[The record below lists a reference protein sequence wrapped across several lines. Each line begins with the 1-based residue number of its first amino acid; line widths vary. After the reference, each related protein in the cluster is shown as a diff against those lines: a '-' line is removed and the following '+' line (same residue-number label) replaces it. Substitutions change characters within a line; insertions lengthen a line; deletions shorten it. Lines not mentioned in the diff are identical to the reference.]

1 MAVKEKRG
9 LGIGL
14 EALFGPELQMLQEEK
29 DLLTLPISKVEP
41 RIDQPRDHFDEER
54 LQDLAASISRH
65 GLIQPVIVRRLDS
78 GVYQIIAGERRWRA
92 ARLAGLSEIPV
103 RVLRADDRSVSE
115 LALVENLQR
124 EDLNPMEEARGYQKL
139 MQDYSLTQEEAAA
152 GVGKSRS
159 AVANALRLLN
169 LSAPVSEMVESGI
182 LSAGHARTLLSL
194 EDPVLQKKAADQV
207 LAKTL
212 SVRKTEQLVSRLKK
226 EAAKEAVEPAAGS
239 DEVDYAATLS
249 EELSSVLGRRV
260 SLSEKN
266 NRGKIELFY
275 DNADDREALIAVLR
289 ALKKEAPVVLKAVQ
303 RRIAK
308 KRRFQYR
315 RRISC
320 WTSDSSGKIRTSSRK
335 TSVRNFRTPSC
346 PWWTRSLSWMPK
358 TVPPSPRP
366 AISALRRTS

>member
-14 EALFGPELQMLQEEK
+14 EALFGTEFQMLDDKEVI
-29 DLLTLPISKVEP
+29 TLPITKVEP
-41 RIDQPRDHFDEER
+41 REDQPREHFDEER

-78 GVYQIIAGERRWRA
+78 GDYQIIAGERRWRA
-92 ARLAGLSEIPV
+92 ARLAGLTEIPV
-103 RVLRADDRSVSE
+103 RVLHADDQSVAE

-139 MQDYSLTQEEAAA
+139 MQDYALTQEEAAA

-169 LSAPVSEMVESGI
+169 LSAPVSDMVENGV
-182 LSAGHARTLLSL
+182 LSAGHARTLLAL
-194 EDPVLQKKAADQV
+194 EDPALQKRAAEQV

-212 SVRKTEQLVSRLKK
+212 SVRKTEQMVSRLKK
-226 EAAKEAVEPAAGS
+226 EAAKALTEEPAAE
-239 DEVDYAATLS
+239 DEVDYASALS

-266 NRGKIELFY
+266 NKGKIELFY
-275 DNADDREALIAVLR
+275 DNADDREALVSVLR
-289 ALKKEAPVVLKAVQ
+289 AL
-303 RRIAK
+303 
-308 KRRFQYR
+308 
-315 RRISC
+315 
-320 WTSDSSGKIRTSSRK
+320 
-335 TSVRNFRTPSC
+335 
-346 PWWTRSLSWMPK
+346 RS
-358 TVPPSPRP
+358 
-366 AISALRRTS
+366 

>member
-14 EALFGPELQMLQEEK
+14 EALFGTEFQMLDDKEVI
-29 DLLTLPISKVEP
+29 TLPITKVEP
-41 RIDQPRDHFDEER
+41 RQDQPREHFDEER

-78 GVYQIIAGERRWRA
+78 GDYQIIAGERRWRA
-92 ARLAGLSEIPV
+92 ARLAGLTEIPV
-103 RVLRADDRSVSE
+103 RVLHADDQSVAE

-139 MQDYSLTQEEAAA
+139 MQDYALTQEEAAA

-169 LSAPVSEMVESGI
+169 LSAPVSDMVESGV
-182 LSAGHARTLLSL
+182 LSAGHARTLLAL
-194 EDPVLQKKAADQV
+194 EDPALQKRAAEQV

-212 SVRKTEQLVSRLKK
+212 SVRKTEQMVSRLKK
-226 EAAKEAVEPAAGS
+226 EAAKALTEEPAAE
-239 DEVDYAATLS
+239 DEVDYASALS

-266 NRGKIELFY
+266 NKGKIELFY
-275 DNADDREALIAVLR
+275 DNADDREALVSVLR
-289 ALKKEAPVVLKAVQ
+289 AL
-303 RRIAK
+303 
-308 KRRFQYR
+308 RF
-315 RRISC
+315 
-320 WTSDSSGKIRTSSRK
+320 
-335 TSVRNFRTPSC
+335 
-346 PWWTRSLSWMPK
+346 
-358 TVPPSPRP
+358 
-366 AISALRRTS
+366 

>member
-14 EALFGPELQMLQEEK
+14 EALFGTEFQMLDDKEVI
-29 DLLTLPISKVEP
+29 TLPITKVEP
-41 RIDQPRDHFDEER
+41 RQDQPREHFDEER

-78 GVYQIIAGERRWRA
+78 GDDQIIAGERRWRA
-92 ARLAGLSEIPV
+92 ARLAGLTEIPV
-103 RVLRADDRSVSE
+103 RVLHADDQSVAE

-139 MQDYSLTQEEAAA
+139 MQDYALTQEEAAA

-169 LSAPVSEMVESGI
+169 LSAPVSDMVESGV
-182 LSAGHARTLLSL
+182 LSAGHARTLLAL
-194 EDPVLQKKAADQV
+194 EDPALQKRAAEQV

-212 SVRKTEQLVSRLKK
+212 SVRKTEQMVSRLKK
-226 EAAKEAVEPAAGS
+226 EAAKALTEEPAAE
-239 DEVDYAATLS
+239 DEVDYASALS

-266 NRGKIELFY
+266 NKGKIELFY
-275 DNADDREALIAVLR
+275 DNADDREALVSVLR
-289 ALKKEAPVVLKAVQ
+289 AL
-303 RRIAK
+303 
-308 KRRFQYR
+308 
-315 RRISC
+315 
-320 WTSDSSGKIRTSSRK
+320 
-335 TSVRNFRTPSC
+335 
-346 PWWTRSLSWMPK
+346 RS
-358 TVPPSPRP
+358 
-366 AISALRRTS
+366 

>member
-1 MAVKEKRG
+1 M
-9 LGIGL
+9 
-14 EALFGPELQMLQEEK
+14 
-29 DLLTLPISKVEP
+29 
-41 RIDQPRDHFDEER
+41 
-54 LQDLAASISRH
+54 
-65 GLIQPVIVRRLDS
+65 
-78 GVYQIIAGERRWRA
+78 
-92 ARLAGLSEIPV
+92 
-103 RVLRADDRSVSE
+103 
-115 LALVENLQR
+115 
-124 EDLNPMEEARGYQKL
+124 
-139 MQDYSLTQEEAAA
+139 
-152 GVGKSRS
+152 
-159 AVANALRLLN
+159 ANALRLLN

-289 ALKKEAPVVLKAVQ
+289 ALKK
-303 RRIAK
+303 
-308 KRRFQYR
+308 
-315 RRISC
+315 
-320 WTSDSSGKIRTSSRK
+320 
-335 TSVRNFRTPSC
+335 
-346 PWWTRSLSWMPK
+346 
-358 TVPPSPRP
+358 
-366 AISALRRTS
+366 

>member
-14 EALFGPELQMLQEEK
+14 EALFGTEFQMLDAKEVI
-29 DLLTLPISKVEP
+29 TLPITKVEP
-41 RIDQPRDHFDEER
+41 RQDQPREHFDEER

-78 GVYQIIAGERRWRA
+78 GDYQIIAGERRWRA
-92 ARLAGLSEIPV
+92 ARLAGLTAIPV
-103 RVLRADDRSVSE
+103 RVLHADDQSVAE

-139 MQDYSLTQEEAAA
+139 MQDYALTQEEAAA

-169 LSAPVSEMVESGI
+169 LSAPVSDMVESGV
-182 LSAGHARTLLSL
+182 LSAGHARTLLAL
-194 EDPVLQKKAADQV
+194 EDPALQKRAAEQV

-212 SVRKTEQLVSRLKK
+212 SVRKTEQMVSRLKK
-226 EAAKEAVEPAAGS
+226 EAAKALTEEPAAE
-239 DEVDYAATLS
+239 DEVDYASALS

-266 NRGKIELFY
+266 NKGKIELFY
-275 DNADDREALIAVLR
+275 DNADDREALVSVLR
-289 ALKKEAPVVLKAVQ
+289 AL
-303 RRIAK
+303 
-308 KRRFQYR
+308 
-315 RRISC
+315 
-320 WTSDSSGKIRTSSRK
+320 
-335 TSVRNFRTPSC
+335 
-346 PWWTRSLSWMPK
+346 RS
-358 TVPPSPRP
+358 
-366 AISALRRTS
+366 

>member
-14 EALFGPELQMLQEEK
+14 EALFGTELQMLEDEEI
-29 DLLTLPISKVEP
+29 LTLPITRVEP
-41 RIDQPRDHFDEER
+41 RQDQPRDHFDEER

-78 GVYQIIAGERRWRA
+78 GDYQIIAGERRWRA
-92 ARLAGLSEIPV
+92 ARLAGLTEIPV
-103 RVLRADDRSVSE
+103 RVLHADDQSVAE

-139 MQDYSLTQEEAAA
+139 MQDYALTQEEAAA

-169 LSAPVSEMVESGI
+169 LSAPVSDMVESGV
-182 LSAGHARTLLSL
+182 LSAGHARTLLAL
-194 EDPVLQKKAADQV
+194 EDPALQKRAAEQV

-212 SVRKTEQLVSRLKK
+212 SVRKTEQMVSRLKK
-226 EAAKEAVEPAAGS
+226 EAAKALTEEPSAG
-239 DEVDYAATLS
+239 DEVDYASALS

-266 NRGKIELFY
+266 NKGKIELFY
-275 DNADDREALIAVLR
+275 DNADDREALVSVLR
-289 ALKKEAPVVLKAVQ
+289 AL
-303 RRIAK
+303 
-308 KRRFQYR
+308 
-315 RRISC
+315 
-320 WTSDSSGKIRTSSRK
+320 
-335 TSVRNFRTPSC
+335 
-346 PWWTRSLSWMPK
+346 RS
-358 TVPPSPRP
+358 
-366 AISALRRTS
+366 

>member
-14 EALFGPELQMLQEEK
+14 EALFGTEFQMLDDKEVI
-29 DLLTLPISKVEP
+29 TLPITKVEP
-41 RIDQPRDHFDEER
+41 RQDQPREHFDEER

-78 GVYQIIAGERRWRA
+78 GDYQIIAGERRWRA
-92 ARLAGLSEIPV
+92 ARLAGLTEIPV
-103 RVLRADDRSVSE
+103 RVLHADDQSVAE

-139 MQDYSLTQEEAAA
+139 MQDYALTQEEAAA

-169 LSAPVSEMVESGI
+169 LSAPVSDMVESGV
-182 LSAGHARTLLSL
+182 LSAGHARTLLAL
-194 EDPVLQKKAADQV
+194 EDPALQKRAAEQV

-212 SVRKTEQLVSRLKK
+212 SVRKTEQMVSRLKK
-226 EAAKEAVEPAAGS
+226 EAAKALTEAPSAG
-239 DEVDYAATLS
+239 DEVDYASALS

-266 NRGKIELFY
+266 NKGKIELFY
-275 DNADDREALIAVLR
+275 DNADDREALVSVLR
-289 ALKKEAPVVLKAVQ
+289 AL
-303 RRIAK
+303 
-308 KRRFQYR
+308 
-315 RRISC
+315 
-320 WTSDSSGKIRTSSRK
+320 
-335 TSVRNFRTPSC
+335 
-346 PWWTRSLSWMPK
+346 RS
-358 TVPPSPRP
+358 
-366 AISALRRTS
+366 

>member
-14 EALFGPELQMLQEEK
+14 EALFGTEFQMLDDKEVI
-29 DLLTLPISKVEP
+29 TLPITKVEP
-41 RIDQPRDHFDEER
+41 RQDQPREHFDEER

-78 GVYQIIAGERRWRA
+78 GDYQIIAGERRWRA
-92 ARLAGLSEIPV
+92 ARLAGLTEIPV
-103 RVLRADDRSVSE
+103 RVLHADDQSVAE

-139 MQDYSLTQEEAAA
+139 MQDYALTQEEAAA

-169 LSAPVSEMVESGI
+169 LSAPVSDMVESGV
-182 LSAGHARTLLSL
+182 LSAGHARTLLAL
-194 EDPVLQKKAADQV
+194 EDPALQKRAAEQV

-212 SVRKTEQLVSRLKK
+212 SVRKTEQMVSRLKK
-226 EAAKEAVEPAAGS
+226 EAAKALTEETSAG
-239 DEVDYAATLS
+239 DEVDYASALS

-266 NRGKIELFY
+266 NKGKIELFY
-275 DNADDREALIAVLR
+275 DNADDREALVSVLR
-289 ALKKEAPVVLKAVQ
+289 AL
-303 RRIAK
+303 
-308 KRRFQYR
+308 
-315 RRISC
+315 
-320 WTSDSSGKIRTSSRK
+320 
-335 TSVRNFRTPSC
+335 
-346 PWWTRSLSWMPK
+346 RS
-358 TVPPSPRP
+358 
-366 AISALRRTS
+366 

>member
-14 EALFGPELQMLQEEK
+14 EALFGTELQMLEDEEI
-29 DLLTLPISKVEP
+29 LTLPITRVEP
-41 RIDQPRDHFDEER
+41 RQDQPRDHFDEER

-78 GVYQIIAGERRWRA
+78 GDYQIIAGERRWRA
-92 ARLAGLSEIPV
+92 ARLAGLTEIPV
-103 RVLRADDRSVSE
+103 RVLHADDQSVAE

-139 MQDYSLTQEEAAA
+139 MQDYALTQEEAAA

-159 AVANALRLLN
+159 TVANALRLLN
-169 LSAPVSEMVESGI
+169 LSAPVSDMVESGV
-182 LSAGHARTLLSL
+182 LSAGHARTLLAL
-194 EDPVLQKKAADQV
+194 EDPDLQKRAAEQV

-212 SVRKTEQLVSRLKK
+212 SVRKTEQMVSRLKK
-226 EAAKEAVEPAAGS
+226 EAAKALEERDPVPG
-239 DEVDYAATLS
+239 DEVDYASALS

-275 DNADDREALIAVLR
+275 DNADDREALVTVLR
-289 ALKKEAPVVLKAVQ
+289 NLG
-303 RRIAK
+303 
-308 KRRFQYR
+308 
-315 RRISC
+315 S
-320 WTSDSSGKIRTSSRK
+320 
-335 TSVRNFRTPSC
+335 
-346 PWWTRSLSWMPK
+346 
-358 TVPPSPRP
+358 
-366 AISALRRTS
+366 

>member
-14 EALFGPELQMLQEEK
+14 EALFGTEFQMLDDKEVI
-29 DLLTLPISKVEP
+29 TLPITKVEP
-41 RIDQPRDHFDEER
+41 RQDQPREHFDEER

-78 GVYQIIAGERRWRA
+78 GDYQIIAGERRWRA
-92 ARLAGLSEIPV
+92 ARLAGLTEIPV
-103 RVLRADDRSVSE
+103 RVLHADDQSVAE

-139 MQDYSLTQEEAAA
+139 MQDYALTQEEAAA

-169 LSAPVSEMVESGI
+169 LSAPVSDMVESGV
-182 LSAGHARTLLSL
+182 LSAGHARTLLAL
-194 EDPVLQKKAADQV
+194 EDPALQKRAAEQV

-212 SVRKTEQLVSRLKK
+212 SVRKTEQMVSRLKK
-226 EAAKEAVEPAAGS
+226 EAAKALTEEPAAEN
-239 DEVDYAATLS
+239 EVDYASALS

-266 NRGKIELFY
+266 NKGKIELFY
-275 DNADDREALIAVLR
+275 DNADDREALVSVLR
-289 ALKKEAPVVLKAVQ
+289 AL
-303 RRIAK
+303 
-308 KRRFQYR
+308 
-315 RRISC
+315 
-320 WTSDSSGKIRTSSRK
+320 
-335 TSVRNFRTPSC
+335 
-346 PWWTRSLSWMPK
+346 RS
-358 TVPPSPRP
+358 
-366 AISALRRTS
+366 